1 MQEMPGTYLKIFF
14 IPIRT
19 QPKEQP
25 PPSPGFSH
33 LIKP

>member
-1 MQEMPGTYLKIFF
+1 MQEVLGSCPKAF
-14 IPIRT
+14 PIQT

-33 LIKP
+33 QIKL